1 MSSKIE
7 KSIDRITSNTSVVN
21 INDIPNIALYMDQ
34 VTTFIDENLTSTKRH
49 DDDKLLTKTMINNY
63 TKAGLLPP
71 PEKKKYSKDHILM
84 LVLIYYFKNFISI
97 SDAKTLLEPLKQ
109 DYIDSDLGLSLSEF
123 YKDVSKEEVVCHEE
137 LITDLKNKLNHIK
150 KDLKDSNKEGEN
162 LEYKELFAFISMLS
176 YDIFTK
182 KRIIEDLID
191 NIDDFLPKKNK

>member
-7 KSIDRITSNTSVVN
+7 KSIDRITSKTSVVN

-34 VTTFIDENLTSTKRH
+34 VTTFIDDNLTSTKRH

-191 NIDDFLPKKNK
+191 NIDDFLPEKNK

>member
-7 KSIDRITSNTSVVN
+7 KSIDRITSKTSVVN

-150 KDLKDSNKEGEN
+150 KDLKDSNKDGEN

-191 NIDDFLPKKNK
+191 NIDDFLPEKNK